1 MLRKH
6 VWPVAALFAVGAI
19 ALSACGAT
27 TAGTAAP
34 ANQGQSQDSEGGSAK
49 DATLVSG
56 TARSN
61 KADEKA
67 GDTAPAD
74 APTEVKE
81 KWVSLRSSAAGEL
94 DPLVV
99 NGSGF
104 TMYQFDKD
112 VAGSKKSACNGDCA
126 STWPP
131 VTVGRG
137 GKVFIAGVEQDD
149 VGFAIRDDGRVQVT
163 LKGWPLYRFGKDAK
177 PGDTLGHGVGGTWF
191 GITPDGKKAGQQGK
205 PAAPTPN
212 PAAKPAASATL
223 FTGRNFDDTSG
234 GNFATGIATPG
245 CNELRGGFLSL
256 TVSGSMKVW
265 SEANCKGKSSVVTDD
280 VADVAPLGFPAGV
293 KSAFLG

>member
-27 TAGTAAP
+27 TSGTAAP
-34 ANQGQSQDSEGGSAK
+34 VGKSQDGQGENAR
-49 DATLVSG
+49 DASLVSG

-67 GDTAPAD
+67 GDLAPDD

-104 TMYQFDKD
+104 TMYRFDKD

-131 VTVGRG
+131 VTVAKG
-137 GKVFIAGVEQDD
+137 GKVFIAGVKEDD
-149 VGFAIRDDGRVQVT
+149 VGFATRDDGRIQVT
-163 LKGWPLYRFGKDAK
+163 LKGWPLYKFGKDSK
-177 PGDTLGHGVGGTWF
+177 PGATLGHAVGGTWF
-191 GITPDGKKAGQQGK
+191 GITPDGKKAGQQEK
-205 PAAPTPN
+205 PATPN
-212 PAAKPAASATL
+212 PNAGAGAKPAASATL
-223 FTGRNFDDTSG
+223 FSGRNFDDTSG

-245 CNELRGGFLSL
+245 CNDLRGGFLSL
-256 TVSGSMKVW
+256 TVRGSLKIW
-265 SEANCKGKSSVVTDD
+265 SEAGCKGKSAVVTDD